1 MEEILNLRL
10 SKEDKILLKT
20 IAKKERMSVS
30 AFVRNK
36 MLKGVGYERL
46 V

>member
-1 MEEILNLRL
+1 MKEILNLRL

-30 AFVRNK
+30 ALVRNK
-36 MLKGVGYERL
+36 MLKI
-46 V
+46 

>member
-1 MEEILNLRL
+1 MREILNLRL

-30 AFVRNK
+30 ALVRNK
-36 MLKGVGYERL
+36 MLKDVGYGSI
-46 V
+46 

>member
-1 MEEILNLRL
+1 MREILNLRL

-30 AFVRNK
+30 ALVRNK
-36 MLKGVGYERL
+36 MLKDIGYGGV
-46 V
+46 

>member
-1 MEEILNLRL
+1 MKEILNLRL

-30 AFVRNK
+30 ALVRNK
-36 MLKGVGYERL
+36 MLKNIGYGNI
-46 V
+46 